1 MEETLPKYNFKKIED
16 LLSDSA
22 RITSDKLSQRT
33 HSQSSFN
40 LKKQSSFQNINPNN
54 YSYRTN
60 KKNSKRQLS
69 NNSNNFTNTIS
80 SKNNTSYQTNFNN
93 QIKTMENL
101 INIVKENAFEKH
113 KQEIIDK
120 TIERNELK
128 NNVNILETYV
138 KLNRIAKTNFKSLSK
153 GINKENER
161 LTFQSE
167 KANRESY
174 YFNQL
179 MPEIRKEVDDMKKEI
194 EFRHEETKNLNNEKM
209 LIQKELS
216 HLHDEIKKYNWLNTE
231 TFNQKEKIKNTLD
244 LFKNHIIKQKEK
256 LNLQIN
262 KTNELM
268 GSLAYLAKKSQIEN
282 QY

>member
-1 MEETLPKYNFKKIED
+1 MTEIPKYNFKKIED
-16 LLSDSA
+16 LLSN
-22 RITSDKLSQRT
+22 
-33 HSQSSFN
+33 SSHIS
-40 LKKQSSFQNINPNN
+40 K
-54 YSYRTN
+54 N
-60 KKNSKRQLS
+60 KKNEIRTNTQTSFRSYK
-69 NNSNNFTNTIS
+69 NSNTLNSLRKNTIKK
-80 SKNNTSYQTNFNN
+80 KNKRNISQFSTRNLNTTSTSINDYTQKSFPE

-113 KQEIIDK
+113 KQDIIDK
-120 TIERNELK
+120 TNQRNELK

-153 GINKENER
+153 GINRENER

-167 KANRESY
+167 KANRESH